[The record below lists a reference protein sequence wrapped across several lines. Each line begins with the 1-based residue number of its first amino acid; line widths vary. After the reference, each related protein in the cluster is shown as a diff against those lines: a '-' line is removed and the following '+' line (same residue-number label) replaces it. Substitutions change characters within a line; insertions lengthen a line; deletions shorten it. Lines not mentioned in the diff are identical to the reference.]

1 MKKKKLWLVT
11 GVAAAAVLAAGT
23 VTFAYQSG
31 SDSEEQTVYKEVTVE
46 KGNLTAGVTES
57 GSVTIGTLDQTLD
70 FSEDSSSAS
79 TQNNSSAQNSAGE
92 NATSSTSTAS
102 TLEVE
107 TVYVTAG
114 QTVAE
119 GDPILKLTE
128 ESVASYKKDLEEAVT
143 EAKTAV
149 SEAGLS
155 AEKQKVSAS
164 YSYNLSTA
172 EGSVA
177 QETYKAAIKQLQEA
191 VDDAQ
196 EAVDTSASLI
206 NYYQEQIDAGVDLSA
221 SLTEEQENYDKLYTK
236 LVAAKNNYT
245 TKSIEAEK
253 TLKEAELSAK
263 NASSQYSVDV
273 SGDNDITDA
282 KDTLSDAEEALEAF
296 EAAIGDDGTIYAEYT
311 GTITDLAYEAGDTIS
326 SGATVATF
334 SNTDAVTITVSVSE
348 EDITNIAVGD
358 VVEIELSA
366 YEDQTFAGEVESIDT
381 SSSSGSSTVS
391 YNVTAAFTGDITG
404 IYTDMTGNVT
414 FISRQVTDVLYV
426 SNKAIQSDGTTSYV
440 KVKDADGTIRTVD
453 VETGFSDGVNVEITS
468 GLTEG
473 ETVLIESQVTE

>member
-107 TVYVTAG
+107 TVYVIAG
-114 QTVAE
+114 QSVAE

-155 AEKQKVSAS
+155 AEKQKVSVS
-164 YSYNLSTA
+164 TNLT
-172 EGSVA
+172 VA
-177 QETYKAAIKQLQEA
+177 QWE
-191 VDDAQ
+191 
-196 EAVDTSASLI
+196 
-206 NYYQEQIDAGVDLSA
+206 
-221 SLTEEQENYDKLYTK
+221 
-236 LVAAKNNYT
+236 
-245 TKSIEAEK
+245 
-253 TLKEAELSAK
+253 
-263 NASSQYSVDV
+263 
-273 SGDNDITDA
+273 
-282 KDTLSDAEEALEAF
+282 
-296 EAAIGDDGTIYAEYT
+296 
-311 GTITDLAYEAGDTIS
+311 
-326 SGATVATF
+326 
-334 SNTDAVTITVSVSE
+334 
-348 EDITNIAVGD
+348 
-358 VVEIELSA
+358 
-366 YEDQTFAGEVESIDT
+366 
-381 SSSSGSSTVS
+381 
-391 YNVTAAFTGDITG
+391 
-404 IYTDMTGNVT
+404 
-414 FISRQVTDVLYV
+414 
-426 SNKAIQSDGTTSYV
+426 
-440 KVKDADGTIRTVD
+440 
-453 VETGFSDGVNVEITS
+453 
-468 GLTEG
+468 
-473 ETVLIESQVTE
+473 

>member
-31 SDSEEQTVYKEVTVE
+31 SDSEEQAVYKEVTVE
-46 KGNLTAGVTES
+46 KGNLTTGVTES

-107 TVYVTAG
+107 TVYVAAG
-114 QTVAE
+114 QSVAE
-119 GDPILKLTE
+119 GAPILKLTE

-172 EGSVA
+172 EESVA
-177 QETYKAAIKQLQEA
+177 QETYEAAIKQLQEA

-245 TKSIEAEK
+245 TKSIEA
-253 TLKEAELSAK
+253 
-263 NASSQYSVDV
+263 
-273 SGDNDITDA
+273 
-282 KDTLSDAEEALEAF
+282 
-296 EAAIGDDGTIYAEYT
+296 
-311 GTITDLAYEAGDTIS
+311 
-326 SGATVATF
+326 
-334 SNTDAVTITVSVSE
+334 
-348 EDITNIAVGD
+348 
-358 VVEIELSA
+358 
-366 YEDQTFAGEVESIDT
+366 
-381 SSSSGSSTVS
+381 
-391 YNVTAAFTGDITG
+391 
-404 IYTDMTGNVT
+404 
-414 FISRQVTDVLYV
+414 
-426 SNKAIQSDGTTSYV
+426 
-440 KVKDADGTIRTVD
+440 
-453 VETGFSDGVNVEITS
+453 
-468 GLTEG
+468 
-473 ETVLIESQVTE
+473 

>member
-1 MKKKKLWLVT
+1 MAFEGLSDRLE
-11 GVAAAAVLAAGT
+11 AAFKRLR
-23 VTFAYQSG
+23 S
-31 SDSEEQTVYKEVTVE
+31 
-46 KGNLTAGVTES
+46 KGNLTESDVKEAMREVRLALLEADVNYKVAKDFTNKVTERAIGSHVLESLTPAQMVIKIVNEELTELMGGTGSKLAYASHGPTIIMMCGLQGS
-57 GSVTIGTLDQTLD
+57 GKTTHCAKI
-70 FSEDSSSAS
+70 A
-79 TQNNSSAQNSAGE
+79 
-92 NATSSTSTAS
+92 
-102 TLEVE
+102 
-107 TVYVTAG
+107 
-114 QTVAE
+114 
-119 GDPILKLTE
+119 LKLKTE
-128 ESVASYKKDLEEAVT
+128 GHRPLLVACDVYRP
-143 EAKTAV
+143 
-149 SEAGLS
+149 
-155 AEKQKVSAS
+155 
-164 YSYNLSTA
+164 
-172 EGSVA
+172 
-177 QETYKAAIKQLQEA
+177 AAIKQLQEA

-273 SGDNDITDA
+273 SGADSDITDA

-311 GTITDLAYEAGDTIS
+311 GNITDLSYEAGDTIS

-426 SNKAIQSDGTTSYV
+426 SNKAVQSDGTTSYV
-440 KVKDADGTIRTVD
+440 KVKDADGTIRMVD